1 MVNRFSRHEVL
12 SWFSLWEVSH
22 FVLSSVSVFYHLFS
36 FPPPQL
42 KKKDINL
49 IQQPVGGRRGQ
60 CCLFLVLSRNL
71 LFSVNLI
78 CFTQR
83 GWERLLHNVLRNV
96 TLIVIDIFIFS
107 LIVSR

>member
-42 KKKDINL
+42 KKKRYKFDPAASGG
-49 IQQPVGGRRGQ
+49 QEGPV
-60 CCLFLVLSRNL
+60 LSVSSFVSRNL

-78 CFTQR
+78 LMFYP
-83 GWERLLHNVLRNV
+83 ERLGGCC
-96 TLIVIDIFIFS
+96 TMCS
-107 LIVSR
+107 GM

>member
-49 IQQPVGGRRGQ
+49 IQQPVGGWRGQ
-60 CCLFLVLSRNL
+60 CCLLLVLSRNL

-78 CFTQR
+78 CFIQR

>member
-1 MVNRFSRHEVL
+1 ML
-12 SWFSLWEVSH
+12 
-22 FVLSSVSVFYHLFS
+22 SVSS
-36 FPPPQL
+36 F
-42 KKKDINL
+42 
-49 IQQPVGGRRGQ
+49 V
-60 CCLFLVLSRNL
+60 SRNL